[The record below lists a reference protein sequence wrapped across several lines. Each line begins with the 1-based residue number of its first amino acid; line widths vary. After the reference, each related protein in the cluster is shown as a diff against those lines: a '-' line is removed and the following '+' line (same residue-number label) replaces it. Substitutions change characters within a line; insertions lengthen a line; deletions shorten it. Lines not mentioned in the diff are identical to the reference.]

1 MSQQENSFCI
11 AVQLKEHEPIAEYI
25 KKGVDVNCR
34 NGVALTTAANQG
46 DYLTVQ
52 MLLKAGAEV
61 NFDKTKALRLA
72 AQNGHKDIVEL
83 LMDYGAENIDAAIK
97 AATKKNQK
105 EALWALLN
113 KNDDEKSKFKRLAKN
128 KRAMATI
135 KEILNWDFLTGG
147 TYMDA
152 LAFFILED
160 DIHAIEE
167 ITETDLLERL
177 QALALKRNFNQVSTY
192 LRPTPTT

>member
-97 AATKKNQK
+97 AATKKIQWRS
-105 EALWALLN
+105 LDGQW
-113 KNDDEKSKFKRLAKN
+113 
-128 KRAMATI
+128 
-135 KEILNWDFLTGG
+135 
-147 TYMDA
+147 
-152 LAFFILED
+152 
-160 DIHAIEE
+160 
-167 ITETDLLERL
+167 
-177 QALALKRNFNQVSTY
+177 
-192 LRPTPTT
+192 